1 MEFKGT
7 KEYPTREM
15 RWHIIGNGIYHINEN
30 RFKDQIGCLPIC
42 RIVENSSF
50 FNGNKEIEANKLL
63 ISSSPQLL
71 GLHQSELKTLLD
83 LQQTLYDREVS
94 TSIIQEIERMIF
106 YKEQLIKQAT
116 EL

>member
-15 RWHIIGNGIYHINEN
+15 KWHLIGNGTYHMN
-30 RFKDQIGCLPIC
+30 KDLLNNQIGCLPIC
-42 RIVENSSF
+42 RIVENSIF

-63 ISSSPQLL
+63 ISKAPEML
-71 GLHQSELKTLLD
+71 EM
-83 LQQTLYDREVS
+83 LQYCYNFA
-94 TSIIQEIERMIF
+94 SIEDDEMFFKIQN
-106 YKEQLIKQAT
+106 LIKQAT

>member
-7 KEYPTREM
+7 KEYPTRAM
-15 RWHIIGNGIYHINEN
+15 KWHLIGNCIYHINEN

-63 ISSSPQLL
+63 ISKAP
-71 GLHQSELKTLLD
+71 EMLD
-83 LQQTLYDREVS
+83 LLQTIENDNNQVPTWLWDR
-94 TSIIQEIERMIF
+94 IQT
-106 YKEQLIKQAT
+106 LIKQAT
-116 EL
+116 EI